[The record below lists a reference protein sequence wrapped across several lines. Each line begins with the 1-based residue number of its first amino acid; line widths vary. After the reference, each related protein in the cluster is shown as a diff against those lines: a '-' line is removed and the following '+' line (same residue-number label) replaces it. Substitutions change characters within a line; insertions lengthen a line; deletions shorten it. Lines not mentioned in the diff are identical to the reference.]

1 MKHAHIGLVA
11 LAAVLV
17 AGCGGSNNNKMGD
30 EGEGSTAKSF
40 RVLLLPG
47 HGLSEGKIEIEAGK
61 FKKTGTDATL
71 SCPASAGEGGCTV
84 TVKVDDPALGTY
96 AATSTGGQVT
106 VTLPVNP
113 EKERADQ
120 EKRRADSE
128 KQRADQEK
136 QRADREKQRADSEK
150 ERADDLVEDLA
161 EETQRADETEKEAG
175 GTGSQLLQ
183 NNARRVLAGL
193 NAHDASNQAAQAG
206 AAEPTIR
213 PRYRAS
219 ALVTTAPHLSTPTIV
234 TGTRGKWFS
243 TSITDRDFTTSD
255 RLDVYSDVEA
265 PKRISFRE
273 SVYNDGTASDGISN
287 TSGDITVADLY
298 EPRTTA
304 STAEVIDSLGKVVGS
319 LDIAEHTVSGVI
331 ASSFPK
337 SGDGEKTF
345 KVVDRGRYTRAMIDA
360 GKQWYRYTNDGDS
373 GTDPTSI
380 TGASAHCSPGCD
392 SNGFPTVSSEPR
404 TVRNGTRYPLR
415 YTYETTGSVAGAS
428 GTFTCASDS
437 QPPANACGV
446 TNQGNHF
453 FFDGPWVFTP
463 SASAQVSVDDT
474 EYMYF
479 GWWAHQSN
487 PNNTDGTWQFR
498 TFHGPSA
505 AGGNRS
511 TAQEIARLS
520 GTATYTGVAAGY
532 YSFFHPL
539 DSGSDYGPFT
549 ARATLT
555 ANFTTTG
562 DGSGAEE
569 ETVTGTIDQFQGRES
584 RLDWIVTLKQR
595 DIAGGVIPVATSGE
609 DATAGVS
616 WKIKDEAVSAPDA
629 GTWEAAFYSNL
640 PAAKRGGTTTPAEDE
655 EDATPTGIAGT
666 FEAEYHSVGKMI
678 GAFGAHKE

>member
-71 SCPASAGEGGCTV
+71 SCPASAGNDGCTV
-84 TVKVDDPALGTY
+84 TVKIDDPALGTY
-96 AATSTGGQVT
+96 EATSTGGQVT
-106 VTLPVNP
+106 VTPPVNP

-136 QRADREKQRADSEK
+136 QRADSEKQRADSEK
-150 ERADDLVEDLA
+150 ERADGLVEDLA

-193 NAHDASNQAAQAG
+193 NAHDASSEAAQAG
-206 AAEPTIR
+206 AAEPTIM

-219 ALVTTAPHLSTPTIV
+219 ALVTTAPRLSTPTIV
-234 TGTRGKWFS
+234 TGTSGKWFS

-273 SVYNDGTASDGISN
+273 SVYNNGTAGDGISN
-287 TSGDITVADLY
+287 TSAGITVADLY
-298 EPRTTA
+298 NPSAQAT
-304 STAEVIDSLGKVVGS
+304 SQEVIDSLGKVVGS
-319 LDIAEHTVSGVI
+319 LDIANHTVSGVV

-360 GKQWYRYTNDGDS
+360 GKAWFESPTGTRGSPPTHCNGD
-373 GTDPTSI
+373 
-380 TGASAHCSPGCD
+380 CD
-392 SNGFPTVSSEPR
+392 RGGFPVTPPNPSDPR
-404 TVRNGTRYPLR
+404 TVRDDKRYPLR
-415 YTYETTGSVAGAS
+415 YTYEAPGSIAGAS
-428 GTFTCASDS
+428 GTFTCASAES

-487 PNNTDGTWQFR
+487 PNNTAGTWQFR

-505 AGGNRS
+505 AGDNRS
-511 TAQEIARLS
+511 PAAGIARLS
-520 GTATYTGVAAGY
+520 GTASYTGVAAGY

-640 PAAKRGGTTTPAEDE
+640 PAAKRGGTTTPAEDT

>member
-61 FKKTGTDATL
+61 SRTTGSGATL
-71 SCPASAGEGGCTV
+71 FCAAGAGEGGCTV
-84 TVKVDDPALGTY
+84 TVKIDDPALGTY
-96 AATSTGGQVT
+96 RATSTGGQVT
-106 VTLPVNP
+106 VTPPVNP

-193 NAHDASNQAAQAG
+193 NAHPATQAG
-206 AAEPTIR
+206 TAQPTIR

-219 ALVTTAPHLSTPTIV
+219 ALVTTAPRLSTPTIV

-243 TSITDRDFTTSD
+243 TSITDRDFTTND

-273 SVYNDGTASDGISN
+273 SVYNNGTANDGISN
-287 TSGDITVADLY
+287 TSADITVADLY
-298 EPRTTA
+298 EPGTTA
-304 STAEVIDSLGKVVGS
+304 SSPAEVIDSLGKVVGS
-319 LDIAEHTVSGVI
+319 LDIADHTVSGVV

-345 KVVDRGRYTRAMIDA
+345 KVLDRGYYKKTQTDA
-360 GKQWYRYTNDGDS
+360 GIAWYRANLADPNQTAVALPGHCGGTACDAS
-373 GTDPTSI
+373 GLPDRTRNPSI
-380 TGASAHCSPGCD
+380 TH
-392 SNGFPTVSSEPR
+392 PR
-404 TVRNGTRYPLR
+404 TVRDDKRYPLR

-428 GTFTCASDS
+428 GTFTCASDG

-487 PNNTDGTWQFR
+487 PNNTAGAWQFR

-505 AGGNRS
+505 EGGNRS

-595 DIAGGVIPVATSGE
+595 DIAGGVIPS
-609 DATAGVS
+609 AGANAVS